1 MTKEEK
7 LFILHWMLDSCQSK
21 GIIESGEVSLDVWKS
36 GEMWEFAKKVIQDAK
51 ENLQKE
57 QQTSSYVGILY
68 VRKTK
73 TGDQKWMTT
82 QSR

>member
-57 QQTSSYVGILY
+57 
-68 VRKTK
+68 
-73 TGDQKWMTT
+73 
-82 QSR
+82 